1 MPSIDP
7 DGKAWQLELSARVGK
22 AVKMR
27 RNALKLT
34 AQQLAQRTAE
44 IGYPVTRVTISKIES
59 NVRAGKFDVAEWL
72 VLAQALE
79 IAPALMLF
87 PDYPDGPVH
96 GLPGNERRSV
106 EAVWWISGTH
116 ALTGEVGVGL
126 VALVDQRAELTWELN
141 HLDRE
146 RLTQMVAS
154 GDPKQ
159 VRDEAEKALN
169 RQIRN
174 KESQLESVD
183 IHIRRAKEELWGVE
197 EVGCDE

>member
-7 DGKAWQLELSARVGK
+7 DGKAWQLELADRVGK

-34 AQQLAQRTAE
+34 AQQLAQRTVE

-72 VLAQALE
+72 VLARALE
-79 IAPALMLF
+79 IPPALLLF
-87 PDYPDGPVH
+87 PDYPDGPVQ

-106 EAVWWISGTH
+106 EALWWVAGTH
-116 ALTGEVGVGL
+116 ARTGEVGAGL
-126 VALVDQRAELTWELN
+126 VALVEQRAELTWELG

-146 RLTQMVAS
+146 LLTQVVAS

-174 KESQLESVD
+174 KESQLETVD
-183 IHIRRAKEELWGVE
+183 IHIQRTKDELWGVE
-197 EVGCDE
+197 EAECDE